1 MLRRLDQA
9 AALVV
14 ALVGLIHL
22 AVGREAFLSPSE
34 RGVWFVS
41 AGFLM
46 LTTGL
51 ANLACAGARPSR
63 LHSLAAASG
72 ALAVLIL
79 GGLLA
84 AADRQLLLAPQTL
97 VVFVLA
103 GFLSVRR
110 LGEIVRAD
118 RR

>member
-1 MLRRLDQA
+1 MLKRLDQA
-9 AALVV
+9 AAVIV
-14 ALVGLIHL
+14 SLVGLVHL
-22 AVGREAFLSPSE
+22 LVGREAFLTPSE

-51 ANLACAGARPSR
+51 ANLSCASVRPTR
-63 LHSLAAASG
+63 LQSLTGMSG

-84 AADRQLLLAPQTL
+84 VADPRLLLAPQTL
-97 VVFVLA
+97 VVFALG
-103 GFLSVRR
+103 GFLSLRR
-110 LGEIVRAD
+110 LGELS